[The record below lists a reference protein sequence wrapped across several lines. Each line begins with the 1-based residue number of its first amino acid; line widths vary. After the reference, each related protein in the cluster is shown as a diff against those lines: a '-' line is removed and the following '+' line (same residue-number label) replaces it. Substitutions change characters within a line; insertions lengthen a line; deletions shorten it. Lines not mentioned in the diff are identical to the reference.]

1 MDAVG
6 NDERS
11 ISITREIVTS
21 PSLIVCIAVP
31 PEVRSRKPSRGWGL
45 GRRPLGHGCP
55 QRPLVLEE
63 QRFSLSDQDIGSVPR
78 FLALLHQ
85 VPRRV
90 PHRLRPHAYFGWQH
104 RAAEEMPANILG
116 EVEPASR
123 TEVRAAS
130 TEQVAGELRETEALV
145 TRRAM
150 SNDVP
155 RAVD

>member
-21 PSLIVCIAVP
+21 PSLIVCIAAP
-31 PEVRSRKPSRGWGL
+31 PVLRGRKPSRGQGWAGL
-45 GRRPLGHGCP
+45 DRRPLRHGCP

-78 FLALLHQ
+78 VLALLHQ

-90 PHRLRPHAYFGWQH
+90 SHRLRPHAYFGWQH
-104 RAAEEMPANILG
+104 RAAEEMPADMLG
-116 EVEPASR
+116 EVVTAPRA
-123 TEVRAAS
+123 EVRAAS
-130 TEQVAGELRETEALV
+130 AEQVAGELRETEALV
-145 TRRAM
+145 TRRA
-150 SNDVP
+150 V
-155 RAVD
+155 R